1 MIKLY
6 GLVFLIAGDVLL
18 VRYLTEI
25 KNKRIQCLREMIGF
39 LSGVTYGVTEWKRT
53 LEKAVL
59 LEQHCG
65 TFPRLFQ
72 KHFSEWIQTI
82 PLRDALCKSLEELPL
97 PDEAKRVLSHYF
109 MMLGRDIRKT
119 TEDRYLHTKHQLEEV
134 FQELQ
139 EELPKSKKLIAVS
152 VYAISAMA
160 AVLLL

>member
-6 GLVFLIAGDVLL
+6 GLVFLILGDALL
-18 VRYLTEI
+18 VRYLIEV
-25 KNKRIQCLREMIGF
+25 KKKRIQCLREMIGF
-39 LSGVTYGVTEWKRT
+39 LSGITYGVTEWKRT
-53 LEKAVL
+53 LGKAVL
-59 LEQHCG
+59 MEHHCG

-72 KHFSEWIQTI
+72 QRFSEWNQMF
-82 PLRDALCKSLEELPL
+82 PLREALCKSLEDLPL

-109 MMLGRDIRKT
+109 MMLGKDTRKP

-134 FQELQ
+134 FQKLQ